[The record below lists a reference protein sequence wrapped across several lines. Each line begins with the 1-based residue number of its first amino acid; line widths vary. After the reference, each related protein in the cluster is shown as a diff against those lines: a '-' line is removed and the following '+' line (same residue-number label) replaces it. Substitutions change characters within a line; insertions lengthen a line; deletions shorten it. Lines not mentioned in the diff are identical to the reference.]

1 MRIRLST
8 DSSTA
13 SASSWHTVQ
22 FRRTLMQ
29 EEQIKQTHEQK
40 KSGTTL
46 TTRKAPF
53 ATWNPQI
60 VSHELKKKTEED
72 RETRTDFGRDVRFF
86 LRNYGN
92 GTEVC
97 FESTVTIL
105 YEIKEKKIEN
115 RGKKREMSHLVDLI
129 GERSTIVLS

>member
-29 EEQIKQTHEQK
+29 EEQTKQTHEQK

-53 ATWNPQI
+53 ATWNPQF
-60 VSHELKKKTEED
+60 VSHELKKKQ
-72 RETRTDFGRDVRFF
+72 R
-86 LRNYGN
+86 
-92 GTEVC
+92 
-97 FESTVTIL
+97 
-105 YEIKEKKIEN
+105 KIEKLEQILD
-115 RGKKREMSHLVDLI
+115 GTSDSFSEIMATGPKF
-129 GERSTIVLS
+129 VLKVPLRFCMK